1 MSFTAPNAASAA
13 ILREPQ
19 PVATRMALLG
29 STYNGFHPMARGPT
43 VAFAPETDTGAA
55 DTGPLRLDDAISL
68 LSSLGEEAEESA
80 DEADAAEDEDDP
92 GAEDGDADADET
104 QASDQ
109 EAAEDDAPDED
120 DPASEEPGEDEEAE
134 PAEPAID
141 APKFWS
147 AEEKAL
153 FAKAPPDVQLLIAA
167 KDQAAEKRVY
177 EAKEEA
183 AAARKDA
190 SVIGE
195 FKAVIDQQVQRAQTI
210 FQGKWD
216 GVDWA
221 QWARENAQ
229 EAFAAK
235 IEHDQELEALK
246 ELRTAQAAT
255 EAEEHR
261 QFLATEAAKLR
272 EAGHVLADREKGRA
286 EKQKLV
292 AYAQTQNV
300 PAESLQWAGAVE
312 LTVLHKAMLWDEA
325 QAKLAANPVK
335 ASPIPK
341 KPAPAPAAKPV
352 TSVRPTA
359 AAPPRKAVAVRQ
371 RQEVVQKAM
380 KSGRMDDAVA
390 ALKALEKG

>member
-1 MSFTAPNAASAA
+1 MSLNTPEATSAA

-19 PVATRMALLG
+19 LSHRSVLMGT
-29 STYNGFHPMARGPT
+29 TYAGFHPMLRGPQVT
-43 VAFAPETDTGAA
+43 FAPDTDAGGG
-55 DTGPLRLDDAISL
+55 DGPISVDAAISL
-68 LSSLGEEAEESA
+68 LTATDEEPDADDGDEPEPDPDNAATDEEAA
-80 DEADAAEDEDDP
+80 DED
-92 GAEDGDADADET
+92 DET

-109 EAAEDDAPDED
+109 EAAEDEAPDED
-120 DPASEEPGEDEEAE
+120 DPASEDEPGEDEEAE
-134 PAEPAID
+134 PAELAID

-147 AEEKAL
+147 AEEKAV

-195 FKAVIDQQVQRAQTI
+195 FKAVIDQQVQRAETV

-221 QWARENAQ
+221 AWARENAQ

-235 IEHDQELEALK
+235 IEFDEEQKALDQ
-246 ELRTAQAAT
+246 LRTTQAAT

-272 EAGHVLADREKGRA
+272 DAGHVLADREKGKA
-286 EKQKLV
+286 EKQKLI
-292 AYAQTQNV
+292 AYAQAASV
-300 PAESLQWAGAVE
+300 PAESLQWASAVE
-312 LTVLHKAMLWDEA
+312 LTVLHKAMLWDEL
-325 QAKLAANPVK
+325 QAKQVANPIK
-335 ASPIPK
+335 PTPAPK
-341 KPAPAPAAKPV
+341 KPAPAPVAKV
-352 TSVRPTA
+352 AGTVRPA
-359 AAPPRKAVAVRQ
+359 AAPPPRKALAVRV
-371 RQEVVQKAM
+371 RQEVVGKAL
-380 KSGRMDDAVA
+380 KTGRMDDAVA
-390 ALKALEKG
+390 AWMAIEGKK